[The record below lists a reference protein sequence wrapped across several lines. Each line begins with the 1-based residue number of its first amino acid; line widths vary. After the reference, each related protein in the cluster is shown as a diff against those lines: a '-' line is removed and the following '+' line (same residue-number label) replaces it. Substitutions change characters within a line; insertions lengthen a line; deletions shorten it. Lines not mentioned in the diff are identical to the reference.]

1 MTVHPMSDPILTA
14 LTQSITRKR
23 PVALA
28 TVVAATGL
36 WAAQVGRKAV
46 VWLDQEPLGLG
57 NAHEYGSLGL
67 GDLDARALA
76 DAHDALAHK
85 HHRLLRYEIEGEQVE
100 VFVEVQRRPPTLII
114 VGAGHIAVPLAQLG
128 GLCAFSVTVLDDR
141 AQFATRE
148 RFPTADQVIAA
159 PFRKTMREMPIDND
173 TYVVLVTR
181 GHQHDIDCLLEVI
194 DGPAAYI
201 GMIGSK
207 RRVRAVFELLER
219 EQGMNPA
226 KFDRVYS
233 PIGLDIGAETP
244 AEIAV
249 CIMAEII
256 KVFRGNAGTAR
267 SISDERREKARRRSA

>member
-1 MTVHPMSDPILTA
+1 MPDLILTA
-14 LTQSITRKR
+14 LTESITLKR

-28 TVVAATGL
+28 TVVAATGT
-36 WAAQVGRKAV
+36 WAARVGRKAV
-46 VWLDQEPLGLG
+46 IWLDQEPLG
-57 NAHEYGSLGL
+57 SLGL
-67 GDLDARALA
+67 GDLEARALA
-76 DAHDALAHK
+76 DARDVLAQKQHK
-85 HHRLLRYEIEGEQVE
+85 LLCYDIEGERLE

-128 GLCAFSVTVLDDR
+128 SLCAFSVTVLDDR

-159 PFRKTMREMPIDND
+159 PFRKAIRGMPIDND
-173 TYVVLVTR
+173 TYIVLVTR

-194 DGPAAYI
+194 DSPAAYI

-207 RRVRAVFELLER
+207 RRVRAVFELLEK
-219 EQGMNPA
+219 EQGMDPA

-256 KVFRGNAGTAR
+256 KVFRGNVGTAR
-267 SISDERREKARRRSA
+267 SISDERREKVRRRSP

>member
-1 MTVHPMSDPILTA
+1 MIRSILDA
-14 LTQSITRKR
+14 LNESVAQKR

-28 TVVAATGL
+28 TVVAATGP
-36 WAAQVGRKAV
+36 WAGHVGRKAV
-46 VWLDQEPLGLG
+46 VWLDQDPL
-57 NAHEYGSLGL
+57 GSLGL
-67 GDLDARALA
+67 GDLEERVLADARA
-76 DAHDALAHK
+76 ALAGK
-85 HHRLLRYEIEGEQVE
+85 AHRLLHYESGGERLDI
-100 VFVEVQRRPPTLII
+100 FVEVQRRPPTLLI

-128 GLCAFSVTVLDDR
+128 SLCAFSVTVLDDR

-159 PFRKTMREMPIDND
+159 PFRKALREMPIDED
-173 TYVVLVTR
+173 TYIVLVTR

-194 DGPAAYI
+194 DKPAAYI

-207 RRVRAVFELLER
+207 RRVRAVFELLAR
-219 EQGMNPA
+219 EKGMPLA

-249 CIMAEII
+249 SIMAEVI
-256 KVFRGNAGTAR
+256 KVFRGNVGQAR
-267 SISDERREKARRRSA
+267 SLSDERREKARKREAEATMEVKP